1 MPRGIPKQSDLFLSH
16 EPTETKLPESEHAPV
31 LQLLGE
37 LLWTVLEPP
46 AVSPSTEA
54 DGDE

>member
-1 MPRGIPKQSDLFLSH
+1 MKRGIQQQSDLFVSH
-16 EPTETKLPESEHAPV
+16 EPAETKLPESEHAHV

-46 AVSPSTEA
+46 SVAPSTEA